1 MLFISLIFSLFHYFR
16 HFHYLFSLYF
26 AISIDFAD
34 YFIFACQRHAA
45 LRRAMP
51 FIFQPPAKRCAPFA
65 MPAAALRHFRRHFI
79 ISLFR
84 HFADHCRFSLLILMP
99 FRVYLRC
106 RHDIDFSRHC

>member
-51 FIFQPPAKRCAPFA
+51 IYL
-65 MPAAALRHFRRHFI
+65 PAASEALRAIRHARSSVTPFSPPFHYFI
-79 ISLFR
+79 ISPLR
-84 HFADHCRFSLLILMP
+84 RLLPIFAA
-99 FRVYLRC
+99 
-106 RHDIDFSRHC
+106 DIDAISSLFEMPP